1 MMQNY
6 CQILAETEAGREMD
20 TSGGGTAEQ
29 KNEFGNF
36 PGGAVDK
43 NLPAMQGT
51 WICSWFQKIP
61 YALEQLSL

>member
-1 MMQNY
+1 
-6 CQILAETEAGREMD
+6 MD

-43 NLPAMQGT
+43 NRPANARDTGL
-51 WICSWFQKIP
+51 IP
-61 YALEQLSL
+61 GLGRFHSL